1 MGGVEEAVEDGGV
14 EGGEGD
20 GEVEEAESADAGV
33 GEDGPGAIALEG
45 GGEAVSL
52 WCAGLGFVEGGKFGG
67 GVLF

>member
-20 GEVEEAESADAGV
+20 GEIEEAESADAGIV
-33 GEDGPGAIALEG
+33 EDGPGAVALEER
-45 GGEAVSL
+45 GEAVSL
-52 WCAGLGFVEGGKFGG
+52 WCAGLDFVEKGEFDG